1 MRRLDLPTTASRR
14 IRDSV
19 VIIGTLT
26 AVVMAIFLMN
36 AFFAVVKRS
45 SKQEEGGMILSDMTP
60 VRRSTPAGGGRL
72 S

>member
-26 AVVMAIFLMN
+26 AVVMAIFFMT

-60 VRRSTPAGGGRL
+60 VPRSTPAGGGRL